1 LVLDAEHGKLVIMR
15 TRAIAGLIA
24 CLLASVA
31 TAQVLASP
39 TTKAVTEY
47 RAALAAVPN
56 APRGD
61 EIFATCAACHGVD
74 GSGLPDGS
82 VPAIGSQHYSVLLRQ
97 LVDYRYA
104 ERWDI
109 RMEHVSR
116 LNVLRTPQDLAD
128 VAALIASLQ
137 PMGPTVH
144 GTGEFLSVGT
154 RVYFERCQACHG
166 ATGQGNAD
174 RGIARLAGQHP
185 EYLIRQF
192 IDVVESRRPR
202 LSKTHVPLMRE
213 LQRPEL
219 EGIADYLSRT
229 RRSRGDVAP

>member
-1 LVLDAEHGKLVIMR
+1 MWGVHSVVLVFTSLMLLV
-15 TRAIAGLIA
+15 TT
-24 CLLASVA
+24 SS
-31 TAQVLASP
+31 VLASP
-39 TTKAVTEY
+39 RGEAAVEY
-47 RAALAAVPN
+47 QAALAAVPDSR
-56 APRGD
+56 RGD
-61 EIFATCAACHGVD
+61 QIFATCAACHGVD

-82 VPAIGSQHYSVLLRQ
+82 VPVIGSQHYPVFLRQ
-97 LVDYRYA
+97 LVDYRHA

-116 LNVLRTPQDLAD
+116 LKVMQTPQDLAD

-137 PMGPTVH
+137 PMGPTMP
-144 GTGEFLSVGT
+144 GSGEFLANGA

-174 RGIARLAGQHP
+174 RGVARLAGQHP

-192 IDVVESRRPR
+192 IDVVEARRPR
-202 LSKTHVPLMRE
+202 LSKTHTPLLRE
-213 LQRPEL
+213 LQRTEL

-229 RRSRGDVAP
+229 RRSRGDIAP

>member
-1 LVLDAEHGKLVIMR
+1 MVTMSVRYLVRRGFLPMALMLTALMLSRQASADTA
-15 TRAIAGLIA
+15 AD
-24 CLLASVA
+24 ASV
-31 TAQVLASP
+31 
-39 TTKAVTEY
+39 EY
-47 RAALAAVPN
+47 RAALAAVPD
-56 APRGD
+56 ARRGD
-61 EIFATCAACHGVD
+61 QIFATCAACHGVD

-82 VPAIGSQHYSVLLRQ
+82 IPVIGSQHYPVLLRQ
-97 LVDYRYA
+97 LVDYRHA

-116 LNVLRTPQDLAD
+116 LQVMQTPQDLAD

-144 GTGEFLSVGT
+144 GSGEALTSGVT
-154 RVYFERCQACHG
+154 VYFERCQACHG
-166 ATGQGNAD
+166 ATGQGDGD

-185 EYLIRQF
+185 EYLLRQF

-202 LSKTHVPLMRE
+202 LSKTHTPSLRG
-213 LQRPEL
+213 LQRAEL
-219 EGIADYLSRT
+219 EGMADYLSRT

>member
-1 LVLDAEHGKLVIMR
+1 MGVRSLSYLSAFLVA
-15 TRAIAGLIA
+15 
-24 CLLASVA
+24 LLASA
-31 TAQVLASP
+31 HALASP
-39 TTKAVTEY
+39 ATNALAEY
-47 RAALAAVPN
+47 RAAAAAVPD
-56 APRGD
+56 ARRGD
-61 EIFATCAACHGVD
+61 QIFATCAACHGVD

-82 VPAIGSQHYSVLLRQ
+82 VPVIGSQHYPVLLRQ
-97 LVDYRYA
+97 LVDYRHA

-116 LNVLRTPQDLAD
+116 LKVMQTPQDLAD

-137 PMGPTVH
+137 PMGPTVQ
-144 GTGEFLSVGT
+144 GSGEFLASGA

-185 EYLIRQF
+185 EYLLRQF
-192 IDVVESRRPR
+192 IDVVEGRRPR
-202 LSKTHVPLMRE
+202 LSKTHTPLMRE
-213 LQRPEL
+213 LQRTEL

-229 RRSRGDVAP
+229 RRPRGDVAP

>member
-1 LVLDAEHGKLVIMR
+1 MSVRAFTYLSVL
-15 TRAIAGLIA
+15 
-24 CLLASVA
+24 LLACVA
-31 TAQVLASP
+31 SAQTWASP
-39 TTKAVTEY
+39 AMNALTEL
-47 RAALAAVPN
+47 RAASAAVPD
-56 APRGD
+56 ARRGD

-82 VPAIGSQHYSVLLRQ
+82 VPVIGSQYYPVLLRQ
-97 LVDYRYA
+97 LVDYRHA

-116 LNVLRTPQDLAD
+116 LNVMQTPQDLAD

-144 GTGEFLSVGT
+144 GSGEFLASGAK
-154 RVYFERCQACHG
+154 VYFERCQACHG
-166 ATGQGNAD
+166 ATGQGKAD

-185 EYLIRQF
+185 EYLLRQF
-192 IDVVESRRPR
+192 IDVVEGRRPR
-202 LSKTHVPLMRE
+202 LSNTHTPLMRE
-213 LQRPEL
+213 LQRTEL

-229 RRSRGDVAP
+229 RRPRGDVVP

>member
-1 LVLDAEHGKLVIMR
+1 MR
-15 TRAIAGLIA
+15 NVRNIVHLGLMLMSLMMI
-24 CLLASVA
+24 SQ
-31 TAQVLASP
+31 TLASP
-39 TTKAVTEY
+39 SLDASVEY
-47 RAALAAVPN
+47 RAALAAVPD
-56 APRGD
+56 ARRGD
-61 EIFATCAACHGVD
+61 QIFATCAACHGVD

-82 VPAIGSQHYSVLLRQ
+82 VPVIGSQHYPVLLRQ
-97 LVDYRYA
+97 LVDYRHA

-116 LNVLRTPQDLAD
+116 LKVMQTPQDLAD

-144 GTGEFLSVGT
+144 GSGEFLTNGA
-154 RVYFERCQACHG
+154 RVYFERCEACHG

-174 RGIARLAGQHP
+174 RGVSRLAGQHP

-192 IDVVESRRPR
+192 IDVVEIRRPR
-202 LSKTHVPLMRE
+202 LSKTHAPLLRE
-213 LQRPEL
+213 LQRTEL

-229 RRSRGDVAP
+229 RRSRGDIAP

>member
-1 LVLDAEHGKLVIMR
+1 MRSLSYLPAFLVA
-15 TRAIAGLIA
+15 
-24 CLLASVA
+24 LLASA
-31 TAQVLASP
+31 HALASP
-39 TTKAVTEY
+39 ATNALAEY
-47 RAALAAVPN
+47 RAAAAAVPD
-56 APRGD
+56 ARRGD
-61 EIFATCAACHGVD
+61 QIFATCAACHGVD

-82 VPAIGSQHYSVLLRQ
+82 VPVIGSQHYPVLLRQ
-97 LVDYRYA
+97 LVDYRHA

-116 LNVLRTPQDLAD
+116 LKVMQTPQDLAD

-144 GTGEFLSVGT
+144 GSGEFLASGA
-154 RVYFERCQACHG
+154 RVYFERCQTCHG

-192 IDVVESRRPR
+192 IDVVEGRRPR
-202 LSKTHVPLMRE
+202 LSKTHAPLMRE
-213 LQRPEL
+213 LQRTEL

-229 RRSRGDVAP
+229 RRPRGDVAP

>member
-1 LVLDAEHGKLVIMR
+1 MWGVRSVVLVFASLMLLVP
-15 TRAIAGLIA
+15 T
-24 CLLASVA
+24 SS
-31 TAQVLASP
+31 VLASP
-39 TTKAVTEY
+39 RGEASVEY
-47 RAALAAVPN
+47 QAALAAVLG
-56 APRGD
+56 ARRGD
-61 EIFATCAACHGVD
+61 QIFATCAACHGVD

-82 VPAIGSQHYSVLLRQ
+82 VPVIGSQHYPVLLRQ
-97 LVDYRYA
+97 LVDYRHA

-116 LNVLRTPQDLAD
+116 LKVMQTPQDLAD

-144 GTGEFLSVGT
+144 GSGEFLTNGA
-154 RVYFERCQACHG
+154 RVYFERCEACHG

-174 RGIARLAGQHP
+174 RGVSRLAGQHP

-192 IDVVESRRPR
+192 IDVVEIRRPR
-202 LSKTHVPLMRE
+202 LSKTHAPLLRE
-213 LQRPEL
+213 LQRTEL

-229 RRSRGDVAP
+229 RRSRGDIAP

>member
-1 LVLDAEHGKLVIMR
+1 MWGVRSVVLVFASLMLLVP
-15 TRAIAGLIA
+15 T
-24 CLLASVA
+24 SS
-31 TAQVLASP
+31 VLASP
-39 TTKAVTEY
+39 RGEASVEY
-47 RAALAAVPN
+47 QATLAAVPD
-56 APRGD
+56 ARRGD
-61 EIFATCAACHGVD
+61 QIFATCAACHGVD

-82 VPAIGSQHYSVLLRQ
+82 VPVIGSQHYPVLLRQ
-97 LVDYRYA
+97 LIDYRHA

-116 LNVLRTPQDLAD
+116 LKVMQTPQDLAD

-144 GTGEFLSVGT
+144 SSGEFLTNGA
-154 RVYFERCQACHG
+154 RVYFERCEACHG

-174 RGIARLAGQHP
+174 RGVSRLAGQHP

-192 IDVVESRRPR
+192 IDVVEIRRPR
-202 LSKTHVPLMRE
+202 LSKTHAPLLRE
-213 LQRPEL
+213 LQRTEL

-229 RRSRGDVAP
+229 RRSRGDIAP

>member
-1 LVLDAEHGKLVIMR
+1 MWGVRSVVLVFASLMLLVP
-15 TRAIAGLIA
+15 T
-24 CLLASVA
+24 SS
-31 TAQVLASP
+31 VLASP
-39 TTKAVTEY
+39 RGEASVEY
-47 RAALAAVPN
+47 QAALAA
-56 APRGD
+56 APDARRGD
-61 EIFATCAACHGVD
+61 QIFATCAACHGVD

-82 VPAIGSQHYSVLLRQ
+82 VPVIGSQHYPVLLRQ
-97 LVDYRYA
+97 LVDYRHA

-116 LNVLRTPQDLAD
+116 LKVMQTPQDLAD

-144 GTGEFLSVGT
+144 GSGEFLTNGA
-154 RVYFERCQACHG
+154 RVYFERCEACHG

-174 RGIARLAGQHP
+174 RGVSRLAGQHP

-192 IDVVESRRPR
+192 IDVVEIRRPR
-202 LSKTHVPLMRE
+202 LSKTHAPLLRE
-213 LQRPEL
+213 LQRTEL

-229 RRSRGDVAP
+229 RRSRGDIAP

>member
-1 LVLDAEHGKLVIMR
+1 MR
-15 TRAIAGLIA
+15 NVRNIVHLGSMLMSLMMISQA
-24 CLLASVA
+24 
-31 TAQVLASP
+31 LASP
-39 TTKAVTEY
+39 SLDASVEY
-47 RAALAAVPN
+47 RAALAAVPD
-56 APRGD
+56 ARRGD
-61 EIFATCAACHGVD
+61 QIFATCAACHGVD

-82 VPAIGSQHYSVLLRQ
+82 VPVIGSQHYPVLLRQ
-97 LVDYRYA
+97 LVDYRHA

-116 LNVLRTPQDLAD
+116 LKVMQTPQDLAD

-144 GTGEFLSVGT
+144 GSGEFLTNGA
-154 RVYFERCQACHG
+154 RVYFERCEACHG

-174 RGIARLAGQHP
+174 RGVSRLAGQHP

-192 IDVVESRRPR
+192 IDVVEIRRPR
-202 LSKTHVPLMRE
+202 LSKTHAPLLRE
-213 LQRPEL
+213 LQRTEL

-229 RRSRGDVAP
+229 RRSRGDIAP

>member
-1 LVLDAEHGKLVIMR
+1 MR
-15 TRAIAGLIA
+15 NVRNIVHLGSMLMSLMMISQA
-24 CLLASVA
+24 
-31 TAQVLASP
+31 LASP
-39 TTKAVTEY
+39 SLDASVEY
-47 RAALAAVPN
+47 RAALAAVPD
-56 APRGD
+56 ARRGD
-61 EIFATCAACHGVD
+61 QIFATCAACHGVD

-82 VPAIGSQHYSVLLRQ
+82 VPVIGSQHYPVLLRQ

-116 LNVLRTPQDLAD
+116 LKVLQTPQDLAD

-144 GTGEFLSVGT
+144 GSGESLTSGVK
-154 RVYFERCQACHG
+154 VYFERCQTCHG
-166 ATGQGNAD
+166 ATGQGDAD

-185 EYLIRQF
+185 EYLLRQF
-192 IDVVESRRPR
+192 IDVVEARRPR
-202 LSKTHVPLMRE
+202 LSKTHTPLMRE

-219 EGIADYLSRT
+219 EGMADYLSRT
-229 RRSRGDVAP
+229 RRSRGDIAP

>member
-1 LVLDAEHGKLVIMR
+1 MWGVHSVVLVFTSLMLLV
-15 TRAIAGLIA
+15 TT
-24 CLLASVA
+24 SS
-31 TAQVLASP
+31 VLASP
-39 TTKAVTEY
+39 RGEAAVEY
-47 RAALAAVPN
+47 QAALAAVPDSR
-56 APRGD
+56 RGD
-61 EIFATCAACHGVD
+61 QIFATCAACHGVD

-82 VPAIGSQHYSVLLRQ
+82 VPVIGSQHYPVLLRQ
-97 LVDYRYA
+97 LVDYRHA

-116 LNVLRTPQDLAD
+116 LKVMQTPQDLAD

-137 PMGPTVH
+137 PMGATMPRS
-144 GTGEFLSVGT
+144 GEFLANGA

-174 RGIARLAGQHP
+174 RGVARLAGQHP

-192 IDVVESRRPR
+192 IDVVEARRPR
-202 LSKTHVPLMRE
+202 LSKTHAPLLRE
-213 LQRPEL
+213 LQRTEL

-229 RRSRGDVAP
+229 RRSRGDIAP